1 MLPIADIFM
10 GTLGGTWLLAEY
22 FSSFLRSKEIY
33 LESVYC
39 TIDHWT
45 LLVAKRK
52 KAGRAFFF
60 FSYKKGHTYMRH
72 LEGSPNTKEVGN
84 PKLVKVRGDYTQLTR
99 KLLPANTQKN
109 SAF

>member
-1 MLPIADIFM
+1 M
-10 GTLGGTWLLAEY
+10 
-22 FSSFLRSKEIY
+22 RSKEMY
-33 LESVYC
+33 LETIYC
-39 TIDHWT
+39 SIDHWV

-52 KAGRAFFF
+52 QARSFSLSLSLYLSLSLSL
-60 FSYKKGHTYMRH
+60 SYKKGHTYMRH